1 MNTVKLPDGQA
12 TDLIRRGNLEGDW
25 SPFLT
30 ALRSGSLCKDFGRI
44 GADGRIR
51 PTLLTM
57 ILIRA
62 PMAVI
67 DEAISLGVPVDA
79 DHLVPAVASGDQRK
93 LARILSTG
101 AYPSSMS
108 MAPEYLLLVGVNG
121 GGGIRMLELVWSLR
135 EHWDSAHAREALHV
149 FDCALRCQHPMPLL
163 RFLLARGIGP
173 STRLLSQGVAA
184 NALPLGVAE
193 LLVRH
198 GWPLP
203 PTADPCPCVAS
214 MASPRLH

>member
-30 ALRSGSLCKDFGRI
+30 
-44 GADGRIR
+44 
-51 PTLLTM
+51 
-57 ILIRA
+57 
-62 PMAVI
+62 
-67 DEAISLGVPVDA
+67 
-79 DHLVPAVASGDQRK
+79 
-93 LARILSTG
+93 
-101 AYPSSMS
+101 
-108 MAPEYLLLVGVNG
+108 
-121 GGGIRMLELVWSLR
+121 
-135 EHWDSAHAREALHV
+135 
-149 FDCALRCQHPMPLL
+149 ALRCQHPMPLL